1 MFDKFIDVNP
11 KLVFITILVV
21 AVALRVFGLN
31 WDQGQHLHPDERFL
45 TMVAMAE
52 KIPNSF
58 SNYLDPTKSTLNPYN
73 VGYNFFVYGTLP
85 LTITKLAAVLTNL
98 DNYTDFTVLGRLLSA
113 LVDVGTLVTIF
124 FLVRL
129 WETKYRLD
137 KRIKYWA

>member
-52 KIPNSF
+52 KIPN
-58 SNYLDPTKSTLNPYN
+58 T
-73 VGYNFFVYGTLP
+73 
-85 LTITKLAAVLTNL
+85 
-98 DNYTDFTVLGRLLSA
+98 
-113 LVDVGTLVTIF
+113 
-124 FLVRL
+124 
-129 WETKYRLD
+129 
-137 KRIKYWA
+137 